1 MQGAKTYWFKY
12 WKAHDLFKKV
22 IFKVYSETLKTI
34 FFSDE
39 KKVKVTQLYNSHNE
53 LVYAPQKMRKIEL
66 PEERLFWETEAFSKQ
81 IMVSVAIPKAGK
93 TSIFCWISK
102 VNVKYYCNVLLKK
115 MIADMNKLANHNE
128 DLFMQDGATS
138 HTD

>member
-39 KKVKVTQLYNSHNE
+39 KMVKVTQLYNSHNK
-53 LVYAPQKMRKIEL
+53 LVYAPQIILRNWS
-66 PEERLFWETEAFSKQ
+66 LFQVNNGFCGDTES
-81 IMVSVAIPKAGK
+81 
-93 TSIFCWISK
+93 W
-102 VNVKYYCNVLLKK
+102 
-115 MIADMNKLANHNE
+115 
-128 DLFMQDGATS
+128 
-138 HTD
+138 

>member
-53 LVYAPQKMRKIEL
+53 LVYAPQKMRKIEV
-66 PEERLFWETEAFSKQ
+66 PEERLFWETEAFFK
-81 IMVSVAIPKAGK
+81 
-93 TSIFCWISK
+93 
-102 VNVKYYCNVLLKK
+102 
-115 MIADMNKLANHNE
+115 
-128 DLFMQDGATS
+128 
-138 HTD
+138 

>member
-39 KKVKVTQLYNSHNE
+39 KMVKVTQRYNSHNK
-53 LVYAPQKMRKIEL
+53 LVYAPQKMRKIEV
-66 PEERLFWETEAFSKQ
+66 PEERLFWETEAFFK
-81 IMVSVAIPKAGK
+81 
-93 TSIFCWISK
+93 
-102 VNVKYYCNVLLKK
+102 
-115 MIADMNKLANHNE
+115 
-128 DLFMQDGATS
+128 
-138 HTD
+138 

>member
-39 KKVKVTQLYNSHNE
+39 KMVKVTQLYNSHNK
-53 LVYAPQKMRKIEL
+53 LVYAPQKMRKIEVR
-66 PEERLFWETEAFSKQ
+66 EERLFWETEAFFK
-81 IMVSVAIPKAGK
+81 
-93 TSIFCWISK
+93 
-102 VNVKYYCNVLLKK
+102 
-115 MIADMNKLANHNE
+115 
-128 DLFMQDGATS
+128 
-138 HTD
+138 